1 MIGLRS
7 THYGPLMYTRR
18 PWKKKIPVMVRKERG
33 NTFIYSN
40 TEDELGRIIRCL
52 KERNLTAEKS
62 TFSYPTPARLITIM
76 GDIFEF
82 CGYVKVG
89 EEVSDLELLK
99 SADNLLILDMT
110 DKFIQKW

>member
-7 THYGPLMYTRR
+7 THYGPLMYTKR
-18 PWKKKIPVMVRKERG
+18 PWTKKLPVMVRKERG

-40 TEDELGRIIRCL
+40 TEEELGRIIEVL
-52 KERNLTAEKS
+52 EERNLTAERS
-62 TFSYPTPARLITIM
+62 TFSYPTLARPISIM

-82 CGYVKVG
+82 CGYVRVG

-99 SADNLLILDMT
+99 SADNFLILDMT
-110 DKFIQKW
+110 GKFIQKW